1 MNIERLPS
9 GSFRVR
15 KMINGRT
22 ISMTFDKKPTQK
34 EIQQELERRNVY
46 ANANHEFTFTV
57 AAQEYMQS
65 KKNVLSTTTIKNYQ
79 SILKNLSDGFKSKKV
94 DTITAIDVQREIND
108 YAATRSPK
116 SVKNASGFIAVVL
129 SMYSPDLRLKTKL
142 PQNIPHEEY
151 IPSKEDIEKVLN
163 YAKGSDYELALK
175 MACFGFR
182 KGELLAITAD
192 SVKDDC
198 VVIDKA
204 IAVTEDGTYQ
214 VKTTKTES
222 GVRTVRIG
230 KELANEIKKRG
241 CVYEGFPGNILR
253 YLHKAQ
259 DAVGVPRFKL
269 HAFRHYYVSMCHA
282 MGIPDVYI
290 IKSIGH
296 RTDTTLKRV
305 YRHEIE
311 QETLRVQKNIEKKVS
326 EMF

>member
-1 MNIERLPS
+1 MNIEKLPS

-22 ISMTFDKKPTQK
+22 ISMTFDRKPTQK
-34 EIQQELERRNVY
+34 EIQKELERRNVF
-46 ANANHEFTFTV
+46 ANANHEFTFKI
-57 AAQEYMQS
+57 AAEEYMQS
-65 KKNVLSTTTIKNYQ
+65 KKNVLSTTTIKNYN
-79 SILKNLSDGFKSKKV
+79 SILKNLSDTFKNKKV
-94 DTITAIDVQREIND
+94 DTITAMDVQREIND
-108 YAATRSPK
+108 YSATRSPK

-151 IPSKEDIEKVLN
+151 IPSKEDIKKVLK
-163 YAKGSDYELALK
+163 YAEGTDYELILK
-175 MACFGFR
+175 LACFGFR
-182 KGELLAITAD
+182 KGEMLAITPD
-192 SVKDDC
+192 DVKDDI
-198 VVIDKA
+198 VTVSKSL
-204 IAVTEDGTYQ
+204 AVTDDGSYD

-222 GVRTVRIG
+222 GIRQVRIG
-230 KELANEIKKRG
+230 KELANKIKEQG
-241 CVYEGFPGNILR
+241 YVYNGFPGNVLR
-253 YLHKAQ
+253 FLHKAQ

-311 QETLRVQKNIEKKVS
+311 QETLKVQKDIEKKVS
-326 EMF
+326 ELF

>member
-1 MNIERLPS
+1 MNIEKLPS

-46 ANANHEFTFTV
+46 VNANHEFTFKI
-57 AAQEYMQS
+57 ASEEYMQS
-65 KKNVLSTTTIKNYQ
+65 KKNVLSTTTIKNYN
-79 SILKNLSDGFKSKKV
+79 SILKNLSDGFKNKKI
-94 DTITAIDVQREIND
+94 DTITAMDVQREIND

-151 IPSKEDIEKVLN
+151 IPSKEDIEKVLA
-163 YAKGSDYELALK
+163 YAKGSEYELALK
-175 MACFGFR
+175 LACFGFR
-182 KGELLAITAD
+182 KGELLVITSD

-204 IAVTEDGTYQ
+204 LAVTEDGTYK

-222 GVRTVRIG
+222 GVRTVCIG
-230 KELANEIKKRG
+230 KELADEIKKRG

-311 QETLRVQKNIEKKVS
+311 QETLRVQKDIEKKVS
-326 EMF
+326 ELF

>member
-1 MNIERLPS
+1 MNAQKLPS
-9 GSFRVR
+9 GSYRVR
-15 KMINGRT
+15 KMINGHT

-46 ANANHEFTFTV
+46 VNANHEFTFKI
-57 AAQEYMQS
+57 ASEEYMQS
-65 KKNVLSTTTIKNYQ
+65 KKNVLSTTTIKNYN
-79 SILKNLSDGFKSKKV
+79 SILKNLSDRFKNKKI
-94 DTITAIDVQREIND
+94 DTITAMDVQREVND

-151 IPSKEDIEKVLN
+151 IPSKEDIEKVLA
-163 YAKGSDYELALK
+163 YAKNSPYELCLK

-182 KGELLAITAD
+182 KGELLAITSD

-204 IAVTEDGTYQ
+204 LAVTEDGTYK

-230 KELANEIKKRG
+230 KELADEIKKRG

-311 QETLRVQKNIEKKVS
+311 QETLRVQKDIEKKVS
-326 EMF
+326 ELF

>member
-1 MNIERLPS
+1 MNVEKLPS

-22 ISMTFDKKPTQK
+22 ISMTFDRKPTQK
-34 EIQQELERRNVY
+34 EIQKELERRNVF
-46 ANANHEFTFTV
+46 ANANHEFTFKI
-57 AAQEYMQS
+57 AAEEYMQS
-65 KKNVLSTTTIKNYQ
+65 KKNVLSTTTIKNYN
-79 SILKNLSDGFKSKKV
+79 SILKNLSENFKNKKV
-94 DTITAIDVQREIND
+94 DTITAMDVQREIND
-108 YAATRSPK
+108 YSATRSPK

-151 IPSKEDIEKVLN
+151 IPSKEDIEKVLK
-163 YAKGSDYELALK
+163 YAEGTDYELILK
-175 MACFGFR
+175 LACFGFR
-182 KGELLAITAD
+182 KGEMLAITPD
-192 SVKDDC
+192 DVKDDI
-198 VVIDKA
+198 VTVSKSL
-204 IAVTEDGTYQ
+204 AVTDDGSYD

-222 GVRTVRIG
+222 GIRQVRIG
-230 KELANEIKKRG
+230 KELANKIKEQG
-241 CVYEGFPGNILR
+241 YVYNGFPGNVLR
-253 YLHKAQ
+253 FLHKAQ

-311 QETLRVQKNIEKKVS
+311 QETLKVQKDIEKKVS

>member
-1 MNIERLPS
+1 MKIEKLPS

-15 KMINGRT
+15 KTINGRT

-34 EIQQELERRNVY
+34 EIQQELERRNIY
-46 ANANHEFTFTV
+46 ANANHEFLFKT
-57 AAQEYMQS
+57 AAVEYMQS
-65 KKNVLSTTTIKNYQ
+65 KKNVLSTTTIKNYE

-94 DTITAIDVQREIND
+94 DTITAMDVQREIND
-108 YAATRSPK
+108 YSATRSPK

-151 IPSKEDIEKVLN
+151 IPSEEDIEKVLA
-163 YAKGSDYELALK
+163 YAKGSEYELVLK
-175 MACFGFR
+175 LACFGFR
-182 KGELLAITAD
+182 KGELLAITSD

-204 IAVTEDGTYQ
+204 LAVTEDGTYK

-230 KELANEIKKRG
+230 KELADEIKKRG

-253 YLHKAQ
+253 YLHKVQ
-259 DAVGVPRFKL
+259 DAVGVSRFKL

-311 QETLRVQKNIEKKVS
+311 QETLKIQKEIGSKIS

>member
-1 MNIERLPS
+1 MNVEKLPS

-22 ISMTFDKKPTQK
+22 ISMTFDRKPTQK
-34 EIQQELERRNVY
+34 EIQKELERRNVF
-46 ANANHEFTFTV
+46 ANANHEFTFKI
-57 AAQEYMQS
+57 AAEEYMQS
-65 KKNVLSTTTIKNYQ
+65 KKNVLSTTTIKNYN
-79 SILKNLSDGFKSKKV
+79 SILKNLSDTFKNKKV
-94 DTITAIDVQREIND
+94 DTITAMDVQREIND
-108 YAATRSPK
+108 YSATRSPK

-151 IPSKEDIEKVLN
+151 IPSKEDIEKVLK
-163 YAKGSDYELALK
+163 YAEGTDYELILK
-175 MACFGFR
+175 LACFGFR
-182 KGELLAITAD
+182 KGEMLAITPD
-192 SVKDDC
+192 DVKDDI
-198 VVIDKA
+198 VIVSKSL
-204 IAVTEDGTYQ
+204 AVTDDGSYD

-222 GVRTVRIG
+222 GIRQVRIG
-230 KELANEIKKRG
+230 KELANKIKEQG
-241 CVYEGFPGNILR
+241 YVYNGFPGNVLR
-253 YLHKAQ
+253 FLHKAQ

-311 QETLRVQKNIEKKVS
+311 QETLKVQKDIEKKVS
-326 EMF
+326 ELF

>member
-1 MNIERLPS
+1 MNIEKLPS

-22 ISMTFDKKPTQK
+22 ISMTFDRKPTQK
-34 EIQQELERRNVY
+34 EIQKELERRNVF
-46 ANANHEFTFTV
+46 ANANHEFTFKV
-57 AAQEYMQS
+57 AAEEYMQS
-65 KKNVLSTTTIKNYQ
+65 KKNVLSTTTIKNYN
-79 SILKNLSDGFKSKKV
+79 SILKNLSDTFKNKKV
-94 DTITAIDVQREIND
+94 DTITAMDVQREIND
-108 YAATRSPK
+108 YSATRSPK

-151 IPSKEDIEKVLN
+151 IPSKEDIEKVLK
-163 YAKGSDYELALK
+163 YAEGTDYELILK
-175 MACFGFR
+175 LACFGFR
-182 KGELLAITAD
+182 KGEMLAITPD
-192 SVKDDC
+192 DVKDDI
-198 VVIDKA
+198 VTVSKSL
-204 IAVTEDGTYQ
+204 AVTDDGSYD

-222 GVRTVRIG
+222 GIRQVRIG
-230 KELANEIKKRG
+230 KELANKIKEQG
-241 CVYEGFPGNILR
+241 YVYNGFPGNVLR
-253 YLHKAQ
+253 FLHKAQ

-311 QETLRVQKNIEKKVS
+311 QETLKVQKDIEKKVS
-326 EMF
+326 ELF